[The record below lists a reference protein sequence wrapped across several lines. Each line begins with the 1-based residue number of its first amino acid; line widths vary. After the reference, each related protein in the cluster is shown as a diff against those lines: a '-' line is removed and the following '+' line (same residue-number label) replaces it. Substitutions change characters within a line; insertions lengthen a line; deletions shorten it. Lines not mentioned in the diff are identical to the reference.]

1 MAAQAWKVYN
11 EAKKFI
17 GNGSINLGSGNFRIA
32 LVQSASNFATLTL
45 SIWNEITNEVASVT
59 NSYSTSGRALSGRA
73 WTVGSSA
80 KAYMLDFSDVVFTG
94 SGAAIVNIKAAVIY
108 LSAATSATRKLLCH
122 ASLTSSQFT
131 LASGNTLTIQ
141 FATTGVFQMV

>member
-1 MAAQAWKVYN
+1 MAAQAWKIYN
-11 EAKKFI
+11 EAKKYI
-17 GNGSINLGSGNFRIA
+17 GNGTINLGSGNFRLA
-32 LVQSASNFATLTL
+32 LVTSASNFATLTL
-45 SIWNEITNEVASVT
+45 SVWNSITNEVTSVT
-59 NSYSTSGRALSGRA
+59 NSYSSSGKALAGRA

-80 KAYMLDFSDVVFTG
+80 KAYMLDFNDVVFTG
-94 SGAAIVNIKAAVIY
+94 SGNAISNIKAAIIY
-108 LSAATSATRKLLCH
+108 LSAASTASRKLLCY